1 MASKIKILAAKIE
14 SCPDCIIGTTYKIKT
29 NIGIFIQCK
38 NCSMTTQH
46 DIYEEDNKVKVYS
59 NEALRW
65 IRKRFSNAVV
75 IFRSLG

>member
-1 MASKIKILAAKIE
+1 MASKKYILAAKIE

-46 DIYEEDNKVKVYS
+46 DIYEEDNKVKVY
-59 NEALRW
+59 
-65 IRKRFSNAVV
+65 
-75 IFRSLG
+75 LGGVYSE